1 MWRRAGSVVSRRG
14 EAGSVTC
21 DDDDGN
27 DLMAFE
33 RLHAGDDDGGGGD
46 DLMAFKWLH
55 AGDDDCGGSDNLMAF
70 ERHHAG
76 NETVL
81 TAARLTAAR
90 LGFEGGF

>member
-1 MWRRAGSVVSRRG
+1 VWRRAGSVVSRRG

-21 DDDDGN
+21 DDDGN
-27 DLMAFE
+27 DLIAFE

-46 DLMAFKWLH
+46 GKWLH

-70 ERHHAG
+70 ERLHAG

-81 TAARLTAAR
+81 TAARL
-90 LGFEGGF
+90 GFAGGF